1 MKILIIDDD
10 ATVNDLWSIA
20 FKNAGFDTISA
31 SMAQEGMTTAKT
43 QQPDFILLDQIMP
56 DMKGNDVLKMLK
68 SDPATQKIPV
78 ALISNYSDKQL
89 MQDAIQAGAIDYI
102 LKYQIEPQDLV
113 DKVKNLLQES
123 KTGQVAT
130 S

>member
-10 ATVNDLWSIA
+10 ETVSELWKLIFQKS
-20 FKNAGFDTISA
+20 GFEVLTA
-31 SMAQEGMTTAKT
+31 NTAKT
-43 QQPDFILLDQIMP
+43 GIESSQKNQPDFILLDQIMP
-56 DMKGNDVLKMLK
+56 DMKGNDLLKMLK
-68 SDPATQKIPV
+68 SDQSTQSIPV

-89 MQDAIQAGAIDYI
+89 MQDAIQQGAIDYI

-113 DKVKNLLQES
+113 DKVQNLLKES
-123 KTGQVAT
+123 QN